1 MECPEENVIV
11 DFVRGELGRTER
23 SELES
28 HIDSCEACAAV
39 VAQMAMIFEDGPADD
54 APVGLSSDRVEVTLS
69 STTEGAFSPVRTGR
83 RPSRESTPLLPQGHK
98 LGRYVV
104 IDRIGSG
111 GMGVVYAAYDPE
123 LDRKIA
129 LKVLRHGS
137 RGSATDRQEQRTR
150 LLREAQA
157 MAKLSHPNVITVHDV
172 GTVDGNVFL
181 AMEFIDG
188 KTLGAWMKKRRSWR
202 EVVPVFRRAAMGLA
216 AAHDVGLVHR
226 DFKPDNVL
234 LGRDGRVL
242 VTDFGLARPAAGK
255 TGTFATV
262 PSLSSEQVLTAS
274 LTQTGALVGTPAYMA
289 PEQLAGERTDALS
302 DQFSF
307 CVAMYEALYGERPF
321 PGRSLP
327 ELMNSVSEGRVRPVP
342 REVSVPRWIRKVLL
356 RGLAVEGE
364 DRFESMTA
372 LLAALRADPWAKWR
386 RVATIAIPI
395 SLLGVGVFAYRQST
409 HSDAAYCD
417 EVDRKLAGVWDE
429 GRREEIER
437 TFEASGRGFSR
448 DTFALVAAAMDDYS
462 AQWVRMQSAAC
473 HDQVAGEQP
482 QAILALRMTCL
493 SRRRAN
499 LETLSDLLA
508 RADATTVE
516 GAVDAVRSLPPLAL
530 CEDLDALTQRLP
542 AEPSQADPEAVD
554 ALARKLAEAK
564 LLRAAGKYSE
574 VLSLAEQ
581 LVADARELGHRPLE
595 AEGLML
601 VAESHDLMGRVREAE
616 PAYHAA
622 LSAAL
627 AAGHAD
633 VMARVS
639 IGLVW
644 LTGAP
649 ERPLEESER
658 WATHGLAAAE
668 QLSGDADVTSQ
679 LHHALGVARLNHE
692 RFESA
697 EQSLRESIR
706 ILTDAQGPDAAA
718 LGGPIGSL
726 AQLLSRRGSK
736 QEAIEQLERARRLV
750 ETEYG
755 TEHPNTAAA
764 IENLGNAYAEA
775 KQFERALEY
784 QRKALEIR
792 RRSLGPDHPLVAVSH
807 HNLATSLRTMD
818 RFEEAKDHALLAL
831 KLFERA
837 RGQES
842 ADYVSALSALARVE
856 AELGESTE
864 ALDHAR
870 EALEIAVRVYG
881 ERHTTV
887 AEFRERYALLLA
899 EQDQPGDARAQLQTV
914 LRLRE
919 SLQGPE
925 HRLTGRTAGRLAEL
939 LAREPESRSAAAAL
953 AERAVR
959 IASRNDR
966 AWLPE
971 AQFVLAQV
979 LWPASD
985 VCDRTRAQTLVEE
998 IRVALAARERAGDPD
1013 EALVERIDRW
1023 ERDRADAPT
1032 TAPGL
1037 VEGKTL
1043 QPPSRGRVVD
1053 G

>member
-11 DFVRGELGRTER
+11 DFVRGELGRSER
-23 SELES
+23 SELET

-39 VAQMAMIFEDGPADD
+39 VAQMAMIFEDGPDD
-54 APVGLSSDRVEVTLS
+54 APPVGLSSDRVEVTLS

-137 RGSATDRQEQRTR
+137 RGSPKDRQEQRTR

-188 KTLGAWMKKRRSWR
+188 KTLGAWMKKRRAWR
-202 EVVPVFRRAAMGLA
+202 GVLPVFRRAAMGLA

-307 CVAMYEALYGERPF
+307 FSPGN
-321 PGRSLP
+321 GRSLP

-356 RGLAVEGE
+356 RGLAVESE

-386 RVATIAIPI
+386 RVATIAIPV
-395 SLLGVGVFAYRQST
+395 SLLGVGLFAYRQST

-417 EVDRKLAGVWDE
+417 EIDRKLAGVWDE
-429 GRREEIER
+429 ARREEIER
-437 TFEASGRGFSR
+437 TFAASGRGFSR
-448 DTFALVAAAMDDYS
+448 DTFALVASAMDDYS

-516 GAVDAVRSLPPLAL
+516 GAVDAVRSLPPLEI

-542 AEPSQADPEAVD
+542 AAPAEADPEAVD
-554 ALARKLAEAK
+554 ALARKVAEAK

-574 VLSLAEQ
+574 VLSLSEQ
-581 LVADARELGHRPLE
+581 LVTEARELGHRPLE

-601 VAESHDLMGRVREAE
+601 VAEAHDLMGRVREAE

-627 AAGHAD
+627 AAGHSE

-644 LTGAP
+644 LTGVP

-668 QLSGDADVTSQ
+668 QLGNDPDITSQ

-697 EQSLRESIR
+697 EQSLRASIR
-706 ILTDAQGPDAAA
+706 ILTQAQGPDTAA

-726 AQLLSRRGSK
+726 AQLLARRGSK

-750 ETEYG
+750 EAEYG

-775 KQFERALEY
+775 ERFEQALEY

-792 RRSLGPDHPLVAVSH
+792 RKSLGPDHPLVAVSH
-807 HNLATSLRTMD
+807 QNLATSLRTMG
-818 RFEEAKDHALLAL
+818 RGEEAKDHALLAL

-842 ADYVSALSALARVE
+842 ADYVSALGALARVE
-856 AELGESTE
+856 AELGEETE

-887 AEFRERYALLLA
+887 ADFRERYALMLA
-899 EQDQPGDARAQLQTV
+899 DQDRTEDARAQLQTV

-919 SLQGPE
+919 SLQGAE
-925 HRLTGRTAGRLAEL
+925 HRQTGRTAGHLAEL
-939 LAREPESRSAAAAL
+939 LLRDESTIGTAAGF

-966 AWLPE
+966 AWVPQ
-971 AQFVLAQV
+971 AQFVLARA

-985 VCDRTRAQTLVEE
+985 VQDRTRADTLVDE
-998 IRVALAARERAGDPD
+998 IRVALAARARAGDAD
-1013 EALVERIDRW
+1013 DALVARIDRW
-1023 ERDRADAPT
+1023 ERERANPPVPT
-1032 TAPGL
+1032 P
-1037 VEGKTL
+1037 
-1043 QPPSRGRVVD
+1043 
-1053 G
+1053 